1 MVPKK
6 EKHQQIDS
14 KSKPFAIEKKY
25 KGWTV
30 GNCLSINFQRGGGEG
45 EGSCEYY
52 RALRD
57 YCFIFNTLTFEL
69 FLRRSAK
76 SSP

>member
-6 EKHQQIDS
+6 EKQQQIDS

-30 GNCLSINFQRGGGEG
+30 GNCVSINCQRGGGERG
-45 EGSCEYY
+45 KDHVKITE
-52 RALRD
+52 
-57 YCFIFNTLTFEL
+57 
-69 FLRRSAK
+69 
-76 SSP
+76 P

>member
-6 EKHQQIDS
+6 EKQQQIDS

-30 GNCLSINFQRGGGEG
+30 GNCLSTNCQRGGGRGKGHVNITE
-45 EGSCEYY
+45 
-52 RALRD
+52 
-57 YCFIFNTLTFEL
+57 
-69 FLRRSAK
+69 
-76 SSP
+76 P